1 MSESDKTPIH
11 EKEKQAKE
19 PEAST
24 SPLFYSPAGAK
35 AKVKR
40 NTLGQYEKREFTQT
54 PKKDRAK
61 AEELLKNIEDMESTM
76 STPSMPEFVL
86 NSLVPNRDELIDDYI
101 KMEDQVDPASVALP
115 ETEDSDVEA
124 DYRSL
129 LWTAKYSSCYKLLT
143 DVMDMELNAQDKISL
158 RSLSKYNG
166 SAA

>member
-1 MSESDKTPIH
+1 MSESDKTPGD

-86 NSLVPNRDELIDDYI
+86 NSLVPNRDELIDYYI
-101 KMEDQVDPASVALP
+101 KMEDQVNPTSIRLP
-115 ETEDSDVEA
+115 DTEDSDVVSWINKQFNLC
-124 DYRSL
+124 DKSL
-129 LWTAKYSSCYKLLT
+129 IETFKKGEKNCKMALW
-143 DVMDMELNAQDKISL
+143 
-158 RSLSKYNG
+158 
-166 SAA
+166 